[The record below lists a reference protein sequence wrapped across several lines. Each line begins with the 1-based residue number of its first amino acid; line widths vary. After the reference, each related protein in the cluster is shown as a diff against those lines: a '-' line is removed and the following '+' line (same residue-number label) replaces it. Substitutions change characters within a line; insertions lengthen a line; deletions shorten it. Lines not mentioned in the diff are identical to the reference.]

1 MSELDLL
8 PVSLIMEQFKRFE
21 EEFINSSRII
31 GRSMR
36 NLENANGNVDLVIA
50 ASVEIEGE
58 LSECEGYLKAM
69 EIEYRNL
76 GQLDK
81 KSVQGKVNEYKEE
94 YTLLNSRYT
103 QSKFNAESLALKGGN
118 NARNKLLNA
127 NQRLDQSTATL
138 EQARMLVA
146 QTENQRLCL
155 GLLHQRPIG
164 HSVPLSSASFVCNF
178 GVLASPSKCLRSW
191 AIPLHHFQTPSPRF
205 WRRHLHYHLGQTPG
219 LCL

>member
-1 MSELDLL
+1 
-8 PVSLIMEQFKRFE
+8 MEQFKRFE

-94 YTLLNSRYT
+94 YALLNSRYT

-146 QTENQRLCL
+146 QTENIGTTIITDLEGQKEQLMGAHEKVKETRQFTLDAKNILRIMGNRAIMHKCCVMFTMFA
-155 GLLHQRPIG
+155 LLVVIG
-164 HSVPLSSASFVCNF
+164 VIIYYGFL
-178 GVLASPSKCLRSW
+178 KDKK
-191 AIPLHHFQTPSPRF
+191 
-205 WRRHLHYHLGQTPG
+205 
-219 LCL
+219 

>member
-1 MSELDLL
+1 
-8 PVSLIMEQFKRFE
+8 MEQFKRFE

-146 QTENQRLCL
+146 QTENIGTTIITDLEGQKEQLMGAHDKVKETRQFTLDAKHILRIMGNRAIMHKCCVMFTMFA
-155 GLLHQRPIG
+155 LLVVIG
-164 HSVPLSSASFVCNF
+164 VIIYYGFL
-178 GVLASPSKCLRSW
+178 KDKK
-191 AIPLHHFQTPSPRF
+191 
-205 WRRHLHYHLGQTPG
+205 
-219 LCL
+219 